1 MSEELPMEPAETG
14 TPDQTPDDAR
24 REVDELEAEHVDEP
38 DEKAA
43 SAEPTSASDDEDD
56 LESPA
61 SGAPE
66 PPD

>member
-14 TPDQTPDDAR
+14 SPDQTPDDAR
-24 REVDELEAEHVDEP
+24 RKVDELEEEHVDEP
-38 DEKAA
+38 TEKENEAQ
-43 SAEPTSASDDEDD
+43 PTSGDEED

-61 SGAPE
+61 AGEPE

>member
-24 REVDELEAEHVDEP
+24 RKVDELEDKHVDEP
-38 DEKAA
+38 DGQETG
-43 SAEPTSASDDEDD
+43 SEPATTGDEED

-61 SGAPE
+61 AGEPE